1 MGDKGWGRE
10 PRHGRRRSL
19 GYRGSVKGRGG
30 GGSNGMMGGKKEV
43 KREGRQRDDGEG
55 VKGEGGGLAKLAEC
69 IS

>member
-1 MGDKGWGRE
+1 MVEGEEVWDIGD
-10 PRHGRRRSL
+10 RS
-19 GYRGSVKGRGG
+19 KGG
-30 GGSNGMMGGKKEV
+30 GGSNGMMGGKKGV